1 MDGGMYRAIP
11 LERFL
16 CNVRELSA
24 TFRDDDVALCAA
36 IGRALSDLLPV
47 RGWLPPD
54 ARRSAADGY
63 QRHLLYEDPSGL
75 FSVGSYVWRG
85 GQFTPIHDH
94 RCWGVVA
101 VLEGSLENQ
110 EFDVMP
116 LGMMMTSRQRI
127 EPGDVVWMSP
137 KVRDIHR
144 MGNPGQAEIAISIH
158 VYGARLTEVCRTRYA
173 EGPGRLSD
181 PIMPPSATWADAS
194 TPGSSTGR

>member
-1 MDGGMYRAIP
+1 MNHGVHRTIP
-11 LERFL
+11 FDRFL
-16 CNVRELSA
+16 CNVSELSA

-36 IGRALSDLLPV
+36 VGRVLTGLLPE
-47 RGWLPPD
+47 RGWLTQD

-94 RCWGVVA
+94 RCWGVIA
-101 VLEGSLENQ
+101 VLKGTLENQ
-110 EFDVMP
+110 EFQVAS

-127 EPGDVVWMSP
+127 GQNDVIWVAP
-137 KVRDIHR
+137 RVRDIHR
-144 MGNPGQAEIAISIH
+144 MGNPARSGTAISIH

-173 EGPGRLSD
+173 EGPGRLAF
-181 PIMPPSATWADAS
+181 PITPPPTTWTEA
-194 TPGSSTGR
+194 PK

>member
-101 VLEGSLENQ
+101 VLKGSLENQ

-144 MGNPGQAEIAISIH
+144 MGNPGRTETAISIH
-158 VYGARLTEVCRTRYA
+158 VYGARLTEVCRTRYS

-181 PIMPPSATWADAS
+181 PIMPPLT
-194 TPGSSTGR
+194 TGTGALR